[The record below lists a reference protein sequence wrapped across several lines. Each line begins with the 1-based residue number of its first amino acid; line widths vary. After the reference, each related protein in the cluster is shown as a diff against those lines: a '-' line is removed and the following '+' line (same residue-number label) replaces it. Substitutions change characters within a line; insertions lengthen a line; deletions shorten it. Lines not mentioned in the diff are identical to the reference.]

1 MHFALDYMTALR
13 LTHLSCDPQTVR
25 KDITLCLFLRPPCP
39 LMTLR
44 QDRADP
50 DEFVAETAPTPMQGA
65 ADAPSAGAREL
76 THKEISRVFIGVMLA
91 MLLGSIDQT
100 IIAPALPSIGRS
112 LNDTENLSW
121 VVTIYLVTGT
131 AVVPLYGKLADI
143 YGRRVVLMAGL
154 VIFMVSSV
162 AAALAPSMTM
172 LIVARA
178 LQGVGGGGLIS
189 LVQTIVADV
198 VSPRERGRY
207 MGYFVTVSVGMSVG
221 GPVIGGLLTQYIHWS
236 MIFWINIPIGL
247 AALWMSDRTLRR
259 LPVYRRPHKLD
270 IVGAALMMVASIVLL
285 LALSWGGVRYPWF
298 SAPIGALVAG
308 SLVLWIVFAWR
319 ITTAMEPFLPL
330 HTLRNPIVRNG
341 ILARGFA
348 QGALAGLTIFL
359 PLYFEVVRHVSVAQA
374 GFALIP
380 LMGGMVTA
388 GQMAGRLCV
397 IYDHYKIFPLISLPI
412 TMAVLLVFAAW
423 PTQLPLWAMYGLLA
437 VIGMGFGPL
446 MPISTVMVQNA
457 VPQTEMGITTSAL
470 NFARSFGGAL
480 FVALFGAI
488 LLGGAGGEGM
498 SIATL
503 MRTASS
509 IEFGGIFRYVF
520 LAAAAGVFVAI
531 VLIAITEEVPLRRTP
546 HLNG

>member
-1 MHFALDYMTALR
+1 MPSPAPPEGA
-13 LTHLSCDPQTVR
+13 PPAPP
-25 KDITLCLFLRPPCP
+25 RPP
-39 LMTLR
+39 TH
-44 QDRADP
+44 
-50 DEFVAETAPTPMQGA
+50 AEI
-65 ADAPSAGAREL
+65 R
-76 THKEISRVFIGVMLA
+76 RVFIGVMLA

-121 VVTIYLVTGT
+121 VVTIYLLTGT

-143 YGRRVVLMAGL
+143 YGRRVVLMTGL
-154 VIFMVSSV
+154 IIFMASSV
-162 AAALAPSMTM
+162 AAALAPSMTL

-236 MIFWINIPIGL
+236 MIFWINIPVGL
-247 AALWMSDRTLRR
+247 LALWMSDRTLRQ
-259 LPVYRRPHKLD
+259 LPVHSRPHKLD
-270 IVGAALMMVASIVLL
+270 IVGAALMMAASIVLL
-285 LALSWGGVRYPWF
+285 LALSWGGVRYPWI
-298 SAPIGALVAG
+298 SAQIGALVLG
-308 SLVLWIVFAWR
+308 SLVLWAVFAWR
-319 ITTAMEPFLPL
+319 IATVREPFLPL
-330 HTLRNPIVRNG
+330 GVLRNPIVRNG

-348 QGALAGLTIFL
+348 QGVLAGLTIFL
-359 PLYFEVVRHVSVAQA
+359 PLYFEIVRQLSVAQA

-388 GQMAGRLCV
+388 GQTAGRLCV
-397 IYDHYKIFPLISLPI
+397 YYDHYKRFPLVSLPVC
-412 TMAVLLVFAAW
+412 MAVLLVFAIW
-423 PTQLPLWAMYGLLA
+423 PTELPVWLMYVLLA
-437 VIGMGFGPL
+437 VIGLGFGPL

-457 VPQTEMGITTSAL
+457 VPLTEMGITTSAL

-480 FVALFGAI
+480 VVALFGAI
-488 LLGGAGGEGM
+488 LLGGVGGEGI

-503 MRTASS
+503 MRSS
-509 IEFGGIFRYVF
+509 AGVELGAVFRYVF
-520 LAAAAGVFVAI
+520 LTGAAGVFIAI
-531 VLIAITEEVPLRRTP
+531 VFVAITEEVPLRRTP
-546 HLNG
+546 HLVDERSRPDGD

>member
-1 MHFALDYMTALR
+1 
-13 LTHLSCDPQTVR
+13 
-25 KDITLCLFLRPPCP
+25 
-39 LMTLR
+39 MTLR
-44 QDRADP
+44 QDPATSEGTP
-50 DEFVAETAPTPMQGA
+50 AETADVSSQASSP
-65 ADAPSAGAREL
+65 APRDGDRAL
-76 THKEISRVFIGVMLA
+76 THGEISRVFIGVMLA

-121 VVTIYLVTGT
+121 VVTIYLLTGT

-143 YGRRVVLMAGL
+143 YGRRIVLMTGL
-154 VIFMVSSV
+154 IIFMISSV
-162 AAALAPSMTM
+162 AAALAPNMTV
-172 LIVARA
+172 LIIARA
-178 LQGVGGGGLIS
+178 LQGIGGGGLIS

-247 AALWMSDRTLRR
+247 VALWMSDRTLRQ
-259 LPVYRRPHKLD
+259 LPIYSRPHKLD
-270 IVGAALMMVASIVLL
+270 IVGAALMMAASIVLL
-285 LALSWGGVRYPWF
+285 LALSWGGVRYHWF
-298 SAPIGALVAG
+298 SAPIAALVAG
-308 SLVLWIVFAWR
+308 SFVLWVIFAWR
-319 ITTAMEPFLPL
+319 LMTAAEPFLPL
-330 HTLRNPIVRNG
+330 HNLRNPIVRNG

-359 PLYFEVVRHVSVAQA
+359 PLYFEVARHVSVAQA

-388 GQMAGRLCV
+388 GQMTGRLCV
-397 IYDHYKIFPLISLPI
+397 AYDHYKMFPLISLPVS
-412 TMAVLLVFAAW
+412 TAVLLVFAIW
-423 PTQLPLWAMYGLLA
+423 PTELPLWSMYALLA
-437 VIGMGFGPL
+437 LLGMGFGPL
-446 MPISTVMVQNA
+446 MPVSTVMVQNA
-457 VPQTEMGITTSAL
+457 VPSHEMGITTSAL
-470 NFARSFGGAL
+470 NFSRSFGGAL

-503 MRTASS
+503 MRGSAGV
-509 IEFGGIFRYVF
+509 EFGAIFRYVF
-520 LAAAAGVFVAI
+520 LAAAAGVLVAI
-531 VLIAITEEVPLRRTP
+531 ALMAITEEVPLRRTP
-546 HLNG
+546 NLDR